1 MRACGTVTMS
11 HSRARNVEFVN
22 GLDSSD
28 DEPPAVRRRI
38 DKSTTD
44 GATSYR
50 VKKGERV
57 LVKKG
62 DRVLVNG
69 DGDMHGGIVTDQST
83 QHVTVLLDG
92 RIRERDFFRTVIY
105 KQPANIHFAIG
116 RFYYRH
122 WSAEEGWIR
131 FRIEKEPYEW
141 EDSTIWALVKFD
153 RVPNDTFNDFCEIQ
167 LDQKTHAMA
176 PEKPGKIRFVRGE
189 RYYIHWSADEGWIGF
204 RIKKEP
210 YEYKDYTK
218 RARVKLDRSPDEGNK
233 VREIELDQQKH
244 AFREW

>member
-1 MRACGTVTMS
+1 MS

-44 GATSYR
+44 GATSDR
-50 VKKGERV
+50 VKKGDRV

-62 DRVLVNG
+62 DRVLVKKG

-92 RIRERDFFRTVIY
+92 RIGERDVFRTLIY
-105 KQPANIHFAIG
+105 KQPANIHFAI
-116 RFYYRH
+116 RRCYYRH

-131 FRIEKEPYEW
+131 FRIEEEPYEW
-141 EDSTIWALVKFD
+141 EDCTIWALVKFD
-153 RVPNDTFNDFCEIQ
+153 RVPNNTFNDFCEIQ
-167 LDQKTHAMA
+167 LDQKKHAIA
-176 PEKPGKIRFVRGE
+176 PEKPGKIQFVRGV
-189 RYYIHWSADEGWIGF
+189 RYYIHWSAEEGWISF
-204 RIKKEP
+204 EIEEEP
-210 YEYKDYTK
+210 YEDGDYTK